1 MWIGCISMIVDW
13 VSCVNVGIYID
24 LSDHPC
30 CKLLQVSPLELALD
44 GVIEM
49 IDGDS

>member
-1 MWIGCISMIVDW
+1 MDW
-13 VSCVNVGIYID
+13 LHFEDCGLGIICQCGYID

-49 IDGDS
+49 KDGDS